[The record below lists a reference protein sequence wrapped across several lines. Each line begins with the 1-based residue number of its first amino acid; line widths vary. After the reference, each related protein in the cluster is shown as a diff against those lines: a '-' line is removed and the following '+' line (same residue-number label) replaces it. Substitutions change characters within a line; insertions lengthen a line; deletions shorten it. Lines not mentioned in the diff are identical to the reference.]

1 MSPLGRLV
9 GRSLLPENE
18 IERSLRARIASLGL
32 DGRDAPKCLSQSS
45 FVFVATDTARPCPY
59 ILPFHPHHPPVAPV
73 YRARAHSSFL
83 SLLILQFCLLVF
95 LSRFATR
102 LARAPAPFLLP
113 FGERERNC
121 PALCRPAA
129 CGDRENPGAADGV
142 PMRTNVEG
150 RELWRTPRTYT
161 TCPEA

>member
-1 MSPLGRLV
+1 MKSSVLLV
-9 GRSLLPENE
+9 PGLPRSDWTDAMPRNVCRNHHLSSWPPIQRGLVRTSFPFTLTALLS
-18 IERSLRARIASLGL
+18 RHR
-32 DGRDAPKCLSQSS
+32 
-45 FVFVATDTARPCPY
+45 
-59 ILPFHPHHPPVAPV
+59 PV

-102 LARAPAPFLLP
+102 LARAPAPFFLP
-113 FGERERNC
+113 FGERARNC

-161 TCPEA
+161 TCTEA